1 MSVPSEMPF
10 SVEFSDE
17 DVSSLQLVVLGR
29 DLDGPIRHLVTDLRD
44 DFTVNVRYVNENLVH
59 LSIAFF
65 GGDEAVSFLAEEVS
79 DVAFDLGSID
89 GTLAS
94 RRRPIPTRRHQMR
107 QRRQE

>member
-1 MSVPSEMPF
+1 MAQYYCPYSWPF
-10 SVEFSDE
+10 ST
-17 DVSSLQLVVLGR
+17 
-29 DLDGPIRHLVTDLRD
+29 I
-44 DFTVNVRYVNENLVH
+44 VH

-107 QRRQE
+107 QLRRKEGMQRGDFKCAVEMSYSEAPLQRTYL